1 MCELHGIYTNSM
13 HLTIVLFTLDL
24 SQETEKCGLL
34 PFEIV
39 LLSLI
44 LMIQFFMNLGK

>member
-13 HLTIVLFTLDL
+13 HLPIVPFTLDL
-24 SQETEKCGLL
+24 SQENNKCCLL

-39 LLSLI
+39 LLSLTP
-44 LMIQFFMNLGK
+44 MIEFFMNPGK